1 MGITKGSFLEGG
13 CLGLLG
19 DFRDLRKFF
28 FAVGTV
34 VLLPLEGMGDNPIP
48 IAILDGLFL
57 SMGSLI
63 TVCKS
68 NVSSWFLVSGNK
80 LIWRD
85 TET

>member
-34 VLLPLEGMGDNPIP
+34 VLLPLEGMGDNPIFP
-48 IAILDGLFL
+48 LP
-57 SMGSLI
+57 SLMAYFYL
-63 TVCKS
+63 
-68 NVSSWFLVSGNK
+68 WGA
-80 LIWRD
+80 
-85 TET
+85 